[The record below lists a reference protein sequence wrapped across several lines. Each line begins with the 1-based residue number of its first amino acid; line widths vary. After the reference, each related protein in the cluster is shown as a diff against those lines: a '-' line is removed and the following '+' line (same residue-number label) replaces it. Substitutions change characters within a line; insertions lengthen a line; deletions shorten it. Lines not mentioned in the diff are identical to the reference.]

1 MQQASLFTQRDT
13 SDLYKSTELLSYSEF
28 EPSLQTSAESPY
40 QASVGFYYCAL
51 ILDHLLRSSS
61 LQYSAMQTNKCL

>member
-13 SDLYKSTELLSYSEF
+13 SDLYELLSYSEF